1 MTEVQT
7 VTETEALVVTSLK
20 EGVLCVTLNRPERLN
35 ALTAPMERLYI
46 ETMLAAADNPE
57 VRVIVVTGA
66 GRAFCAGAD
75 LGLLGDMSAGA
86 VRPTKLRRHLF
97 TTTIAKPIIAAI
109 NGPCIGVGFAMA
121 MMCDM
126 RFAALGTKFGPGMAP
141 LGLPAEYG
149 TDWLLP
155 RVLGLS
161 RAFEVMSSGKLY
173 DGQACLRL
181 GLVNEVLPDAELLPY
196 VLALATQMA
205 ATCSPR
211 ALAMIKTQ
219 LYGSFDIT
227 LADADRRGETMVSP
241 SLQAA
246 DFLEAAAARK
256 EKRAPVFPP
265 LGVREEWWGGGS

>member
-75 LGLLGDMSAGA
+75 LGMLGDMSAGA

-141 LGLPAEYG
+141 LSVARSNRWNMAIRRPAAACPAVRPGGCGRWRSARYRA
-149 TDWLLP
+149 TAHDH
-155 RVLGLS
+155 S
-161 RAFEVMSSGKLY
+161 RAGN
-173 DGQACLRL
+173 R
-181 GLVNEVLPDAELLPY
+181 P
-196 VLALATQMA
+196 
-205 ATCSPR
+205 
-211 ALAMIKTQ
+211 
-219 LYGSFDIT
+219 
-227 LADADRRGETMVSP
+227 ADAADNGAP
-241 SLQAA
+241 S
-246 DFLEAAAARK
+246 
-256 EKRAPVFPP
+256 RAC
-265 LGVREEWWGGGS
+265 R